1 MKSYLFGHRHG
12 TSTPFRLPKASFPT
26 HWHLIGGTGKGKT
39 TALHTLLHQL
49 LLDLSAEPCVLLV
62 DRMGNLSFE
71 LLLWMASDF
80 CPAYVRDRLVYIE
93 PAREHAVI
101 PFNPLLYDTPGH
113 GYYKVARTMEI
124 ILRGWESQD
133 LGQMPRLARWLW
145 NCFWA
150 AAQMGLTVADC
161 EHLLLPAS
169 PYHRPLLDI
178 LPDRLRY
185 EWGELLRGSGNQVL
199 QTLDSTR
206 NRLKPFFDA
215 PVLRHMFGASENR
228 FDVRRFMREGKIVL
242 VNLWHGNRIPDQLAD
257 TIGGLILNE
266 VLMTARSLPAGE
278 RYDTYL
284 FLDEFQRFV
293 GPDIQAAIPE
303 VRQFGIKLLLSHQS
317 LSQLKRGDIDLTSLI
332 FQCQSRMVFGVQGED
347 ADLLAHEL
355 ASLTYDARRVKDDLY
370 SRRQRLTGHRIMSL
384 SSESWSTQEA
394 ENWTKSY
401 GQNWGRTE
409 NLAGGEVKGEGRSSA
424 DQESEGRGGGRNAG
438 YTAGTHEQLVPVHEE
453 YWELSSR
460 TYVAFEESRNEWAR
474 DIRRLARGQ
483 AFVRLVDDP
492 RLYHVDVKRSAPG
505 HLGWDPVTLRREFPE
520 ALDDVERLIE
530 HNFRSDFFVS
540 PRQVEAEMGERLRR
554 VLAAGG
560 VALPAAGK
568 LIAYTAG
575 EAASAGE
582 PAEGTEAAGA
592 VESSPFND

>member
-1 MKSYLFGHRHG
+1 MKSYLFGHEHG
-12 TSTPFRLPKASFPT
+12 TRKPFRIPKSSFPT

-49 LLDLSAEPCVLLV
+49 LLETTHEPCVLLI

-71 LLLWMASDF
+71 LLLWMASEF
-80 CPAYVRDRLVYIE
+80 CPDYVRERLVYIE

-150 AAQMGLTVADC
+150 AAQLGLTVADC

-169 PYHRPLLDI
+169 PYHRPLLEAM
-178 LPDRLRY
+178 PERLHY
-185 EWGELLRGSGNQVL
+185 EWGDLLRGSSNQVL

-215 PVLRHMFGASENR
+215 PALRYMFGSTENR
-228 FDVRRFMREGKIVL
+228 FDVHRFMREGKIVL

-266 VLMTARSLPAGE
+266 VLMTARSLPLGE

-303 VRQFGIKLLLSHQS
+303 VRQLGIKLLLSHQS
-317 LSQLKRGDIDLTSLI
+317 LSQLVRGDIDLTSLI

-355 ASLTYDARRVKDDLY
+355 ASLTYDAKRIKDELH
-370 SRRQRLTGHRIMSL
+370 SRRQRLSGHRIMDL
-384 SSESWSTQEA
+384 SSESWSSQEA
-394 ENWTKSY
+394 
-401 GQNWGRTE
+401 QNWSKGIGKNWARNE
-409 NLAGGEVKGEGRSSA
+409 NTKDGNKTGEGESRA
-424 DQESEGRGGGRNAG
+424 NQENEGSGGSRGEGH
-438 YTAGTHEQLVPVHEE
+438 TSGTHQQLVPTHEE
-453 YWELSSR
+453 FWELSSR
-460 TYVAFEESRNEWAR
+460 TYYTFEEQKNEWAR
-474 DIRRLARGQ
+474 EIRRLKRGE
-483 AFVRLVDDP
+483 AFVRLVDDTG
-492 RLYHVDVKRSAPG
+492 LYHVDVKRSAPG
-505 HLGWDPVTLRREFPE
+505 HLAWDQVKLRRDFPSAIE
-520 ALDDVERLIE
+520 DVHRLIDE
-530 HNFRSDFFVS
+530 NFRSDLFLSPAFV
-540 PRQVEAEMGERLRR
+540 ETEMQSRLAR
-554 VLAAGG
+554 VLRPAIMIEQ
-560 VALPAAGK
+560 LPAADGDG
-568 LIAYTAG
+568 TAQKTQ
-575 EAASAGE
+575 EE
-582 PAEGTEAAGA
+582 DNPLT
-592 VESSPFND
+592 